1 MAASSKLLLPSLS
14 HTHTTM
20 TADDDEGTT
29 VSLRGILQLVFPR
42 LVLSETSIHWLATR
56 IADRYK
62 KPYSAGC
69 DLTRRRYS
77 TSRIF
82 FGEMGRGL
90 NDDIQEL
97 RRRARRG

>member
-1 MAASSKLLLPSLS
+1 M
-14 HTHTTM
+14 T
-20 TADDDEGTT
+20 TADDDEGTA

-42 LVLSETSIHWLATR
+42 LVLSETSIYWLATR
-56 IADRYK
+56 IADRYEI
-62 KPYSAGC
+62 PHSAGC

-90 NDDIQEL
+90 SDDIQEL